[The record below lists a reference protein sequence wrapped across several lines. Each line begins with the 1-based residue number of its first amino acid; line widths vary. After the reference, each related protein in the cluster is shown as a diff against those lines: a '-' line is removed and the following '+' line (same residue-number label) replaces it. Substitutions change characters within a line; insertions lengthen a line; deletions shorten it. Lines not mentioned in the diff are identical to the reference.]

1 MRFTKSSSLYQL
13 PKCRLGTPSPRL
25 HLLHLLDGRP
35 PRNHRGLTLR
45 LLVVQFRHLHPM
57 LPPHHHRRK
66 GFAGALILW
75 KPNKVGFVLLQLRVA
90 VLFLVESR
98 ISGDPSILTESLFHH
113 RSRPRP
119 HTKLRGKWSIWG
131 SLPFS
136 SSHVGL
142 VGACSS

>member
-13 PKCRLGTPSPRL
+13 PKYRLGIPSPRL
-25 HLLHLLDGRP
+25 HLLHLLLDGRP

-57 LPPHHHRRK
+57 LPPHHHRRM

-75 KPNKVGFVLLQLRVA
+75 KPNQVGFVLLQLRVA

-98 ISGDPSILTESLFHH
+98 ISGDPSILTSHCFIIAHV
-113 RSRPRP
+113 RDRTRNFV
-119 HTKLRGKWSIWG
+119 G
-131 SLPFS
+131 SGAFGGMGAFS
-136 SSHVGL
+136 GNT
-142 VGACSS
+142 